1 MSEHWRYDEC
11 SVAFYYDGI
20 ETDMY
25 KVVDAL
31 NISDARIAE
40 LEEKRRWIPV
50 GEKPLVDGWF
60 IVLLKNG
67 DIRKDWTFIDCGK
80 YFWWNSGDQVA
91 YYMPYPEVQE

>member
-1 MSEHWRYDEC
+1 VREPNIWNTRP
-11 SVAFYYDGI
+11 I
-20 ETDMY
+20 EDDLR
-25 KVVDAL
+25 K
-31 NISDARIAE
+31 RIAE

-80 YFWWNSGDQVA
+80 YFWRNSGDQVA
-91 YYMPYPEVQE
+91 YYMPYPEVQA